1 MDVLCKVHSKG
12 IHWSPVIET
21 DGHYG
26 QPGTT
31 AHHRVEGN
39 IMTTTTNKAAK
50 AQRVADRALNQ
61 FSVLAW
67 RADVTEAA
75 SDLMSASQRVLDLML
90 KARGIVEPD
99 TAREAVQDAFATAY
113 AELQGCTFEEA
124 KSAKSVKNRVADA
137 MAIFKAVT
145 LPASLPKNLQHAATE
160 CRKANRVEQAPK
172 LPVAPANDGGEGGE
186 GGDDTGDGAQGEHVA
201 LDPTAKALAA
211 MTAALN
217 LLRTGEHTDDVLFMI
232 ANLADMFEELSN
244 ALAEET
250 EEATALAD
258 DVPAPVG
265 DVAAA

>member
-1 MDVLCKVHSKG
+1 M
-12 IHWSPVIET
+12 
-21 DGHYG
+21 
-26 QPGTT
+26 
-31 AHHRVEGN
+31 
-39 IMTTTTNKAAK
+39 TTNKAAK
-50 AQRVADRALNQ
+50 AQRVADRALTQ

-67 RADVTEAA
+67 RAEVTEAA
-75 SDLMSASQRVLDLML
+75 SDLMSASQRVLTLML

-172 LPVAPANDGGEGGE
+172 LPVAPANDGGDDAEG
-186 GGDDTGDGAQGEHVA
+186 GDGAQGEHVM
-201 LDPTAKALAA
+201 LDPTANALAA

-244 ALAEET
+244 ALAEEG
-250 EEATALAD
+250 EEASELAD
-258 DVPAPVG
+258 DVPPVVYTT
-265 DVAAA
+265 DDMLAMKTA